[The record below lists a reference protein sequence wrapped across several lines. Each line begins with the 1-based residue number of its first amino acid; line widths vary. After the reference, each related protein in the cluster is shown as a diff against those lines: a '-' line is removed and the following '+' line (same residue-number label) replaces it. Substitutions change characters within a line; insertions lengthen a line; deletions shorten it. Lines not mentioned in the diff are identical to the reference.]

1 MRRGKF
7 EAVKKAKALGNKD
20 ENKQCLGFTKTVLLY
35 LHDLVY
41 LLGFILLA
49 LLLVLR
55 VVVVS
60 GSSMNPTLIGG
71 DYLLLISTPFSG
83 SPQYGDIVVASKD
96 SFEDGEP
103 IIKRVIAVAGQTVDI
118 DFSNGTVYVD
128 GVALHEEYI
137 KGSTTL
143 DEGTQFPLVV
153 EPGCVFVLGD
163 HRGRSQDS
171 RSPLIGLIDPREILG
186 KAFFLFLPGA
196 DEDTKVRDFSR
207 IGGLS

>member
-7 EAVKKAKALGNKD
+7 EAVKKAKATRNID
-20 ENKQCLGFTKTVLLY
+20 ENKQRLGFTKTVLLY

-83 SPQYGDIVVASKD
+83 SPEYGDIVVASKD

-103 IIKRVIAVAGQTVDI
+103 IIKRVIAVEGQTVDI
-118 DFSNGTVYVD
+118 DFSSGTVYVD
-128 GVALHEEYI
+128 GVALQEEYI
-137 KGSTTL
+137 KVCSFLWWLNL
-143 DEGTQFPLVV
+143 DAYL
-153 EPGCVFVLGD
+153 C
-163 HRGRSQDS
+163 
-171 RSPLIGLIDPREILG
+171 
-186 KAFFLFLPGA
+186 
-196 DEDTKVRDFSR
+196 
-207 IGGLS
+207 